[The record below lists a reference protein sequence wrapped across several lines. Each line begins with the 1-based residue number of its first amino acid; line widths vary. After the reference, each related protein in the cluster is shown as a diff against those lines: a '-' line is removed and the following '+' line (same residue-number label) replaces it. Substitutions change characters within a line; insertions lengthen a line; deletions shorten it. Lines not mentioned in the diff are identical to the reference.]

1 MVRLPVAIYVM
12 DNFCVR
18 FFLFLLFLMFQSTK
32 AKGLALFSDHIST
45 MEVLVLSVG
54 LDYRRSIS
62 HVSISYQV
70 DSRFLSTSDCFL
82 RPTGDDCGLKDSI
95 SVELHLFLFCVLSL
109 SLLVLLQTMMCDV

>member
-82 RPTGDDCGLKDSI
+82 CFWGNN
-95 SVELHLFLFCVLSL
+95 
-109 SLLVLLQTMMCDV
+109 LLVQPEMIVD